1 MVLESLIFKSLNLQR
16 VFNLRPQWAGFWEPE
31 GSKYISFL
39 LHISFMVPSLTPLET
54 TFSSSFVSLTLLS
67 GRARTTS
74 PPSSK
79 FFISAQAETSVSEIE
94 LMNLS
99 MHPPSPFQLLL
110 GRAMLGLV
118 PPVGY
123 GSPLLL
129 QTDHICYR
137 KNRTRPLKRHRFL
150 SRGLSFFSKIF
161 LGGRYFFK
169 ILSISCHIPIFQF
182 PTVI

>member
-1 MVLESLIFKSLNLQR
+1 MSGFQICRLGWFSNSLLQIFESS
-16 VFNLRPQWAGFWEPE
+16 PQWAGFWEPE

-74 PPSSK
+74 PPLSK
-79 FFISAQAETSVSEIE
+79 FFISAQAETSVSKIE

-99 MHPPSPFQLLL
+99 VHPPSPFQLLL

-129 QTDHICYR
+129 QTGC
-137 KNRTRPLKRHRFL
+137 
-150 SRGLSFFSKIF
+150 GLHFVHLMEK
-161 LGGRYFFK
+161 
-169 ILSISCHIPIFQF
+169 LSIKSHMLSK
-182 PTVI
+182 